1 MIFGYRSEDPQLAA
15 MMNGGG
21 FLSMVQ
27 VSVIVGISSAYAGI
41 FEGTGLLLGIKRYV
55 EAVSRR
61 ITPFGG
67 ILAVSVVTSMISFN
81 QTLAIILTDQ
91 LTKDAE
97 PDKEKRA
104 LALEDTVVLM
114 AALVP
119 WSIAG
124 NVPIST
130 IGAPMASLCLAFYLI
145 LVPLWNFARALTQNC
160 KNFER
165 N

>member
-1 MIFGYRSEDPQLAA
+1 MELVALRLLCAVAEPHTYSETAVTVECAGAEFTTKGKTVKRPGWRALDAAYRAA
-15 MMNGGG
+15 LKN
-21 FLSMVQ
+21 
-27 VSVIVGISSAYAGI
+27 
-41 FEGTGLLLGIKRYV
+41 
-55 EAVSRR
+55 
-61 ITPFGG
+61 
-67 ILAVSVVTSMISFN
+67 
-81 QTLAIILTDQ
+81 
-91 LTKDAE
+91 AE

-145 LVPLWNFARALTQNC
+145 IVPLWNFARALTQNR

>member
-1 MIFGYRSEDPQLAA
+1 
-15 MMNGGG
+15 
-21 FLSMVQ
+21 MVQ

-119 WSIAG
+119 CVHCRKRAHFHHRRTHGQSVSG
-124 NVPIST
+124 
-130 IGAPMASLCLAFYLI
+130 I
-145 LVPLWNFARALTQNC
+145 LPDPCAIVEFCPGFDA
-160 KNFER
+160 KS
-165 N
+165 